1 MVLICIKI
9 KKGKQEATMSIQWWN
24 DYVVKAPSDF
34 DILREWESV
43 GKNHKNIMKGA
54 ISLHLAVVPSN
65 WRIWTQTNDRLNI
78 VGTLQI
84 APVEAIEKFEAKYQ
98 YKLYVIDVFWIIHG
112 IYCPL

>member
-1 MVLICIKI
+1 MHSCGLNLYQN

-34 DILREWESV
+34 DILREWEGV
-43 GKNHKNIMKGA
+43 GKNHKIIKKGP

-84 APVEAIEKFEAKYQ
+84 APVEVIENF
-98 YKLYVIDVFWIIHG
+98 
-112 IYCPL
+112 